1 MITNRRHSGLGSQY
15 HPVNNLA
22 VVEASMKQNQVKH
35 FRPIIKQGQWV
46 VKSLGFKLEQKV
58 QIRANV
64 IGQGAGYLYA
74 SFGEGSDTEL
84 LDIKKVMQGIY
95 QLTFIVPNTSLP
107 NFRIGIA
114 STIPKGY
121 GIKYLSNETQYKIR
135 TSSLMLQQHTP
146 MYESPGIGF
155 AGFGAFVDRS
165 INDTPQGGSD
175 SAGNPYWDGN
185 LDNFDWST
193 YMFSGVPGH
202 GSLAPKVYGSY
213 TGYYGHRAS
222 LMQAKFSETDQFLG
236 WDTMESRGSA
246 GSKPAIQ
253 AGVPICMVLQFF
265 TINRKQSDLI
275 SLDDA
280 RTDKTPHWMFANNMS
295 VPAHSIMFAHENFRY
310 NNVPSKVAMSDT
322 KARPWDTSKSC
333 IADTVMKQP
342 AYYFGD
348 QLSSQE
354 KYATKLEWYDPSSGS
369 WSAPQAFP
377 NHIPTTNSKGF
388 TKVIFRVP
396 RQLNPETDKDI
407 ITQLQAA
414 GVDYAYDRTKKIIP
428 TYIKDLNQQSG
439 EPVTFGARSYT
450 PAHVLLGRP
459 NKFDTLYQED
469 DTGDWFLAPSF
480 KTNLDCF
487 LLYPIH
493 PKAGYTNPQR
503 DSYNGGR
510 GTGVLGRDTNNKGR
524 VRIAAGEIKVSDVEK
539 FARMNFP
546 ELYTAFWP
554 YDGFKTGGRVYA
566 IGRGMSTSIT
576 ATIDVSKAKDPINT
590 PANEENVEDNIGT
603 KASSRIKPKY
613 LINSTEIEDGI
624 MSTGEVQIKK
634 HWKDQFGVELS
645 EEFFRGYKLPSQ
657 STTNPLMYGVTDP
670 GTGLYIE
677 APYQIMIFEIDEYY
691 DGPAVF
697 YGTETVKT
705 TDPET
710 LITTAVLKS
719 TITKP
724 EGKLTARGKGE
735 PVYLNTRTPFAYTY
749 SQKID
754 ILEEFEEQ
762 LGVINNGG
770 SSQDAIGGEN
780 PLNNAPE
787 DTTAAINTQAL
798 IDEWLRNQ
806 QEGRTQYQS
815 TRGNK
820 KYVRL
825 QDVINPNPEFYREG
839 STSLAGLKGFSNTR
853 DFYVEDVTTKW
864 TANESQGLSGYSGMG
879 NIITDAAGNTVE
891 FAQDSIFSP
900 VREALAE
907 NIGDGVSF
915 LKTTGKF
922 AIYSYLA
929 FKLIPLA
936 AKATV
941 TTYDVFNRPTR
952 PTTAARRRA
961 RRRSGKRR

>member
-576 ATIDVSKAKDPINT
+576 ATIDVSKAKDPIST

-697 YGTETVKT
+697 YGTETVET

-770 SSQDAIGGEN
+770 SNQDAIGGEN

-907 NIGDGVSF
+907 NIGDGVNF
-915 LKTTGKF
+915 LKNTGKF
-922 AIYSYLA
+922 AIYTYLA

-941 TTYDVFNRPTR
+941 STYDVFNRPTR
-952 PTTAARRRA
+952 PATAARRRA